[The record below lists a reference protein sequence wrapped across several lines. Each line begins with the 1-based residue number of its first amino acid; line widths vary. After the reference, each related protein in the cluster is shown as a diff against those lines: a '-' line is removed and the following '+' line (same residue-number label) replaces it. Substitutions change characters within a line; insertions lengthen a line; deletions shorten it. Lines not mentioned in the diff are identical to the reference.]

1 MQVLPPQIT
10 FDHTET
16 FNDGVADLFTGGTT
30 GVWNVSGQRY
40 NVTPQTAGAIS
51 LLDLGPDHLNHSSYL
66 EMSAKLN
73 TQDRAGFIFDRYGDD
88 SFKFVAIDADEDK
101 LIIGHYTKKG
111 GWVQDASMSTTVNAG
126 QNYTLGISLKGTT
139 VSATL
144 SNVNGGFQAVVGH
157 SFNASGVD
165 GNFGLLAV
173 SGTASF
179 DDVRV
184 KTNDRA
190 FVQPAGGANLFAAEP
205 QLMTDSAS
213 TVTQADLYSAV
224 TDAMLT
230 WTETLGDGDARLAGF
245 GDVQITLGDLDGDA
259 LGYTEGRRIWIDR
272 NAAGYGWSSAGGT
285 MDLVTVVTHELG
297 HVIGFE
303 HDDEGV
309 MAGRLEAGVTRLL
322 EAAGFDA
329 DPDAAISDAQ
339 LLKLARKA
347 VELKF
352 DLDGGTSGTQG
363 TVDWQSG
370 SGSSWSADYSPYTVP
385 KDGKAA
391 KSNFSDYLVKLAT
404 GEYDSLGKALFGAK
418 KKGPKG

>member
-1 MQVLPPQIT
+1 
-10 FDHTET
+10 
-16 FNDGVADLFTGGTT
+16 
-30 GVWNVSGQRY
+30 
-40 NVTPQTAGAIS
+40 
-51 LLDLGPDHLNHSSYL
+51 
-66 EMSAKLN
+66 
-73 TQDRAGFIFDRYGDD
+73 
-88 SFKFVAIDADEDK
+88 
-101 LIIGHYTKKG
+101 
-111 GWVQDASMSTTVNAG
+111 MSTTVNAG

-144 SNVNGGFQAVVGH
+144 SNANGGFQAVVGH

-213 TVTQADLYSAV
+213 TVTQADLHSAV
-224 TDAMLT
+224 TEAMLT

-245 GDVQITLGDLDGDA
+245 GDVQITLGDLAGDA
-259 LGYTEGRRIWIDR
+259 LGYAEGRRIWIDR

-297 HVIGFE
+297 HVLGFE
-303 HDDEGV
+303 HEDEGM

-370 SGSSWSADYSPYTVP
+370 SGSELERGLLAVCGGERRRRPRSRTSAT
-385 KDGKAA
+385 
-391 KSNFSDYLVKLAT
+391 T
-404 GEYDSLGKALFGAK
+404 W
-418 KKGPKG
+418 